1 MNIVDTH
8 DSSISTDN
16 GHVLRLLRSLY
27 GLKQSPQ
34 LWNQELHRFFESCN
48 HKRADAETCL
58 YYKRNP
64 QTGTFVIVLS
74 EVDDLVVTG
83 NDQKM
88 IMEFHESL
96 IAAFA
101 SKNDDGSVNRE
112 SIAWEPI
119 SSFLG
124 IDILYDRTKGILT
137 MNVKAKIDK
146 LFDDHHPHLSRIGT
160 LGTPVTSDFA
170 HDGFEEDVEL
180 TPMEAYLKQHYASIV
195 GSMIYIMTT
204 CRPDIAFVTGKLAR
218 GMHQP
223 TRMHVNLLK
232 GALKYLNCHRSTPL
246 VYKRRNT
253 EANKHFQRMQYE
265 DGSCFCV
272 GGSTYDPVSV
282 MDMSDDSEIKDVIAG
297 FTDADFAK
305 SHAEQRRSTSG
316 YAFFVYGN
324 LVSWKSKLQPLTAGS
339 THEAELISLSFAAD
353 EGVWLRRLLTEI
365 RFATIPGE
373 PSYVYYESHD
383 KHGKVVKS
391 AKEHLKSLPATPIFE
406 DNMGTWHTVNNPT
419 STAQAS
425 RHLDVRYFKVRDH
438 ISDGKLRVH
447 FLRTDLN
454 VSDFFTK
461 GLPSPA
467 FRSFMQILMG
477 TVSSNY

>member
-1 MNIVDTH
+1 
-8 DSSISTDN
+8 
-16 GHVLRLLRSLY
+16 
-27 GLKQSPQ
+27 
-34 LWNQELHRFFESCN
+34 
-48 HKRADAETCL
+48 
-58 YYKRNP
+58 
-64 QTGTFVIVLS
+64 
-74 EVDDLVVTG
+74 
-83 NDQKM
+83 
-88 IMEFHESL
+88 
-96 IAAFA
+96 
-101 SKNDDGSVNRE
+101 
-112 SIAWEPI
+112 
-119 SSFLG
+119 
-124 IDILYDRTKGILT
+124 
-137 MNVKAKIDK
+137 
-146 LFDDHHPHLSRIGT
+146 
-160 LGTPVTSDFA
+160 
-170 HDGFEEDVEL
+170 
-180 TPMEAYLKQHYASIV
+180 
-195 GSMIYIMTT
+195 MIYIMTT

-282 MDMSDDSEIKDVIAG
+282 MDMPDDSEIKDVIAG

-391 AKEHLKSLPATPIFE
+391 AKEHLKSLPATRQSPRVRRRGCRGPERIACE
-406 DNMGTWHTVNNPT
+406 DIVHAP
-419 STAQAS
+419 
-425 RHLDVRYFKVRDH
+425 RHRQLGMCLGSARR
-438 ISDGKLRVH
+438 RVARCRRRPH
-447 FLRTDLN
+447 CER
-454 VSDFFTK
+454 
-461 GLPSPA
+461 
-467 FRSFMQILMG
+467 RRR
-477 TVSSNY
+477 